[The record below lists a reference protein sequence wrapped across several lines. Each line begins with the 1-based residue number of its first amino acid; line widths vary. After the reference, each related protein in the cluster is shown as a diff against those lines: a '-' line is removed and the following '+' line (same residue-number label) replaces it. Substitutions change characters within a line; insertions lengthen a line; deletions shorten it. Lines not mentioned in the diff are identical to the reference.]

1 MRKYQQL
8 AIEQRYQIYAFRKA
22 GMSQKGIADEIGKDK
37 STISRELRRN
47 KGLRGYRPDQ
57 ANKLAKERKQN
68 ARKSEKMTPYVKFMI
83 AEKIR
88 LDWSPEQ
95 ISGYFKRR
103 QILNISHQ
111 SIYTLIK
118 DDYKNGGT
126 LYKHLRRSSKKRK
139 KRYGS
144 TDSRGQI
151 KNRIMIDA
159 RPKIIEEKSR
169 VGDWEVDTMI
179 GSHHKGAIVTVVERK
194 SKYIM
199 ACPVPDKSEK
209 VVTKA
214 LIGLLKPY
222 QKKVHTITGDN
233 GKEFAG
239 HEKIA
244 KNLKANFYFA
254 HPYSSWE
261 RGLNEN
267 SNGLLRQYYPKKTDL
282 RNVDQA
288 SFGPVLEKINNRPRK
303 TLDYATPKEVFFG
316 LIKDDNLQY
325 QKVALAT

>member
-1 MRKYQQL
+1 MRKYDQL

-22 GMSQKGIADEIGKDK
+22 GMSLKGIADEIGKDK
-37 STISRELRRN
+37 STVSRELRRN

-57 ANKLAKERKQN
+57 ANRLAKERKKN
-68 ARKSEKMTPYVKFMI
+68 ARKSEKMTSYAKFMI

-95 ISGYFKRR
+95 ISGYFKRH
-103 QILNISHQ
+103 QILDISHQ

-118 DDYKNGGT
+118 ENHKSGGT

-159 RPKIIEEKSR
+159 RPKIVEEKSR
-169 VGDWEVDTMI
+169 IGDWEVDTMI

-199 ACPVPDKSEK
+199 ACPVSDKSEK
-209 VVTKA
+209 VVTKV

-282 RNVDQA
+282 RDVDRA
-288 SFGPVLEKINNRPRK
+288 SIGPVLEKINNRPRK

-316 LIKDDNLQY
+316 LINNDNLQY

>member
-1 MRKYQQL
+1 MRKYYQL

-22 GMSQKGIADEIGKDK
+22 GMSLKEIANELGRDK
-37 STISRELRRN
+37 STISRELSRN

-57 ANKLAKERKQN
+57 ANKFAK
-68 ARKSEKMTPYVKFMI
+68 ARKKKARKNKKMTLYARFII
-83 AEKIR
+83 AQKIR
-88 LDWSPEQ
+88 QEWSPEQ
-95 ISGYFKRR
+95 ISGHFKRHS
-103 QILNISHQ
+103 ILDISHQ
-111 SIYTLIK
+111 SIYTFIK
-118 DDYKNGGT
+118 KNHKNGGV
-126 LYKHLRRSSKKRK
+126 LYKHLRRATKKRR

-144 TDSRGQI
+144 MDARGQI
-151 KNRIMIDA
+151 KNRVMIDA
-159 RPKIIEEKSR
+159 RPRIVDEKSR
-169 VGDWEVDTMI
+169 IGDWEVDTMI
-179 GSHHKGAIVTVVERK
+179 GSHHKGVILTLVERR
-194 SKYIM
+194 SKYM
-199 ACPVPDKSEK
+199 VACPLNDKSET
-209 VVTKA
+209 VVTNA
-214 LIGLLKPY
+214 VIGLLKPL
-222 QKKVHTITGDN
+222 QKRVFTITGDN

-288 SFGPVLEKINNRPRK
+288 SFCPVLEKINNRPRK

-316 LIKDDNLQY
+316 LIKDNKLQY
-325 QKVALAT
+325 RKVALAT